1 MSDDDD
7 FDDALYADTTETE
20 TVVTGQQHAQR
31 PLRIPSAGPAL
42 WPKAPRRAIDT
53 RDRHTYQVLRANF
66 RQQCKAAAAECWLCW
81 QSINYSLK
89 HPDPKRSRST
99 TQYR

>member
-1 MSDDDD
+1 VAEGAS
-7 FDDALYADTTETE
+7 
-20 TVVTGQQHAQR
+20 Q
-31 PLRIPSAGPAL
+31 
-42 WPKAPRRAIDT
+42 AIDT

-66 RQQCKAAAAECWLCW
+66 RQQCKAANAECRLYW
-81 QSINYSLK
+81 QPINYSLK